1 MTDPHIAP
9 KTFMGVPV
17 PRSLAHDWDHVHAIW
32 WRYGVRAA
40 VNDIADRPYPVHWRL
55 EFDTNPEEGIKE

>member
-1 MTDPHIAP
+1 MADHTAP
-9 KTFMGVPV
+9 ETFMGVPV

-40 VNDIADRPYPVHWRL
+40 VTNVVATNGSSAWRFA
-55 EFDTNPEEGIKE
+55 EDTNPEEGIKE